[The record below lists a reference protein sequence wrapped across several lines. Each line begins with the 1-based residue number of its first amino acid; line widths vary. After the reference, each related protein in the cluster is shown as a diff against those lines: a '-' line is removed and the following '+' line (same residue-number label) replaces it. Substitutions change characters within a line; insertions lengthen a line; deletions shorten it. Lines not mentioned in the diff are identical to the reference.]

1 MAENFAKAYLWFN
14 LGATKGQAS
23 TAKSR
28 NLAAAQMNAVEIADA
43 QKMARD
49 CLARAFKGCN

>member
-1 MAENFAKAYLWFN
+1 MWFN